1 MEPLVDTPR
10 YDTLGTTDKAP
21 LGKRAVAVIL
31 DSIIAGVIGGVF
43 GIFGDRMGGI
53 GALLGAGYMLVR
65 DGLAF
70 EFANGRSVGKHLM
83 DLTVVRL
90 DGRPMDMET
99 SIRRNWTLVI
109 GSVLVGLGGLV
120 GGPVGALIGGTV
132 GLLVGGVI
140 SLIELV
146 LVFTDARGRRIG
158 DKTGGTEVVE
168 ASRI

>member
-1 MEPLVDTPR
+1 MEPYP
-10 YDTLGTTDKAP
+10 TTTTTATGKAP

-31 DSIIAGVIGGVF
+31 DSLIAGALGGLL

-65 DGLAF
+65 DGLAL
-70 EFANGRSVGKHLM
+70 EFASGRSVGKQLM
-83 DLTVVRL
+83 GLTVVRL

-109 GSVLVGLGGLV
+109 GSVMVGLGGLV
-120 GGPVGALIGGTV
+120 GGAIGAFIGGMV
-132 GLLVGGVI
+132 GFLVGGVI

-168 ASRI
+168 ASPI